1 MALASSVQMSAQRKS
16 PIKVCR
22 YINERSFDFADLLK
36 GSWRPLGVHG
46 SYFENRC
53 PEFFLSVLMCAYSVY
68 VCLFFKQE
76 NMVSYSGWG
85 EGSIVL

>member
-1 MALASSVQMSAQRKS
+1 MQCSLKSVVFTPS
-16 PIKVCR
+16 
-22 YINERSFDFADLLK
+22 
-36 GSWRPLGVHG
+36 G
-46 SYFENRC
+46 FEVGGA
-53 PEFFLSVLMCAYSVY
+53 SVLMCAYSVY